1 MREDAYGSK
10 TRSKVLDVMFAA
22 CTERK
27 GANGGMGG
35 REAVDEATERA
46 LDAMTRDAED
56 GASGSGRSIFG
67 DEEWPSVEG
76 ASFINRAIFQ
86 APPSSYGEKQHP
98 WSPAHCVRVR
108 SGVGYEFP
116 CVWVPCRRA
125 PAERVVIHCHAN
137 ACDIGHI
144 HALCARDA
152 ECWRAN
158 VLLVEYPG
166 YGTSP
171 GVAYERSVDRHV
183 AAAYAYVTEEC
194 GVKPKD
200 IFVLGRSLGTG
211 PATKLAAAVERLYGV
226 QLGGVILHSP
236 FTSVKEAGL
245 ALLGQIAHIMTD
257 RWDNRVWVQRYQAKT
272 LIVHALEDEVV
283 PFEHAKIL
291 DEKRRSLGL
300 NCKLHATHGTH
311 NYFSYYK
318 DYLQPIGEFID
329 ATVKPGAAPFKLP
342 AFSDPLPRAA
352 FSEAQVKKIMSIIKS
367 QAPSETDR
375 EVSLGLRFYGMVDAM
390 GDTISPGDASP
401 TKQNGFSRFG
411 SQHNIGGGESSSSS
425 TPVIDKT
432 RSISPTSTIVGPND
446 GIESTN
452 QEDEMILTPGG
463 ARPHLGLRK

>member
-1 MREDAYGSK
+1 
-10 TRSKVLDVMFAA
+10 
-22 CTERK
+22 
-27 GANGGMGG
+27 
-35 REAVDEATERA
+35 
-46 LDAMTRDAED
+46 
-56 GASGSGRSIFG
+56 
-67 DEEWPSVEG
+67 
-76 ASFINRAIFQ
+76 
-86 APPSSYGEKQHP
+86 
-98 WSPAHCVRVR
+98 VR
-108 SGVGYEFP
+108 SGAGYEFP

-125 PAERVVIHCHAN
+125 PVERVIIHCHAN

-152 ECWRAN
+152 ECWRAH

-211 PATKLAAAVERLYGV
+211 PATKLAAAVEQLYGV

-236 FTSVKEAGL
+236 FTSVKQAGL
-245 ALLGQIAHIMTD
+245 ALLGQLAHIMTD
-257 RWDNRVWVQRYQAKT
+257 RWDNRVWVKRYRAKT

-291 DEKRRSLGL
+291 DEIRRSLGL
-300 NCKLHATHGTH
+300 NCKLHTTHGTH

-329 ATVKPGAAPFKLP
+329 STAKPGAAPYKLP
-342 AFSDPLPRAA
+342 PFPDPLPRAA

-367 QAPSETDR
+367 QAPSETDQ
-375 EVSLGLRFYGMVDAM
+375 EKSLGLRFYGMVDAM
-390 GDTISPGDASP
+390 GDTISPGDTSP

-411 SQHNIGGGESSSSS
+411 SQQGFGGGDSIAPPSPRVE
-425 TPVIDKT
+425 KHL
-432 RSISPTSTIVGPND
+432 SISPTSTID
-446 GIESTN
+446 GLNVSTEN
-452 QEDEMILTPGG
+452 TINEDEMILTPGG
-463 ARPHLGLRK
+463 ARPHLGLRQ